1 MKHAPRQPLL
11 AATAA
16 AAVIATGLIGPA
28 SPALAANPTSEQST
42 TQGFRKAV
50 TVPGIQEHLRAFQS
64 HSDTGGGNRVAGSG
78 AFEQSVEYVAARAR
92 AAGREVSFD
101 AFDFLYNADATPP
114 TLIQTAPTATTY
126 VDGND
131 YSSMTSSE
139 SRAAATRPVHAVD
152 LVLPVAGVPQPSN
165 TSGCE
170 GSDFAGFPAGAIAL
184 VQRGTCTFGT
194 KSANAKAAGA
204 YGAVIMNEGN
214 TAGRTGVLNGTLGAA
229 NLGAALGTTTAVG
242 VDLANGVRNGNTGSV
257 VTYRIDRVQET
268 RTTRNVIAETPT
280 GDPNQVVV
288 VGAHLDSVPRGAGI
302 NDNGS
307 GSAGILEIA
316 EQLAVRGFDN
326 RNKVRFMWFSA
337 EEFGLLG
344 SQAYVAK
351 LSRAERDKIA
361 LNLNFDMIGSPNYA
375 RFVYDGDN
383 SAFPV
388 GPGAADGP
396 TGSGE
401 IERVFTD
408 YFKAAGLASGETPFS
423 GRSDYGPFIATGVD
437 IPAGGLFTG
446 AEGVKKVAEVGFFG
460 GTAGVAYDACYH
472 LACDTIA
479 NVNLQGLDE
488 MSDAAAH
495 ATLHFAKRNFT
506 KQPLVDPTA
515 PVTGVATTT
524 GGGGL
529 HDEHDHEGDV
539 S

>member
-1 MKHAPRQPLL
+1 MKNAARQPLL

-28 SPALAANPTSEQST
+28 SPALAASPTSEQST

-64 HSDTGGGNRVAGSG
+64 HSDTGGGNRVAGSVG
-78 AFEQSVEYVAARAR
+78 FEKSVEYVAAQAR
-92 AAGREVSFD
+92 AAGFQVSFD
-101 AFDFLYNADATPP
+101 DFTFLYNADATPP
-114 TLIQTAPTATTY
+114 TLVQTAPTATTY

-131 YSSMTSSE
+131 YSSMTFSE
-139 SRAAATRPVHAVD
+139 SRVAATRAVHAVD
-152 LVLPVAGVPQPSN
+152 LVLPAAGLPQPSN

-170 GSDFAGFPAGAIAL
+170 VSDFAGFPAGAIAL
-184 VQRGTCTFGT
+184 LQRGTCTFGT
-194 KSANAKAAGA
+194 KSGNAKAAGA

-214 TAGRTGVLNGTLGAA
+214 NAGRSGVLGGTLGAA

-242 VDLANGVRNGNTGSV
+242 VDLANGIRNGDTGSV

-326 RNKVRFMWFSA
+326 RNKVRFIWWSA

-344 SQAYVAK
+344 SRAYVAK
-351 LSRAERDKIA
+351 LPQAERDKIA

-423 GRSDYGPFIATGVD
+423 GRSDYGPFIAAGVD

-446 AEGVKKVAEVGFFG
+446 AESLKTAAEVGFFG

-479 NVNLQGLDE
+479 NVNLKGLDE

-495 ATLHFAKRNFT
+495 ATLHFAKRNFV
-506 KQPLVDPTA
+506 KQPLVDPTT
-515 PVTGVATTT
+515 PVTGIATTPS
-524 GGGGL
+524 GGGL
-529 HDEHDHEGDV
+529 HEDDHEGDV

>member
-1 MKHAPRQPLL
+1 MKHAARQPLL

-16 AAVIATGLIGPA
+16 AAVMVTGLIGPA

-64 HSDTGGGNRVAGSG
+64 HSDTGGGNRVAGG
-78 AFEQSVEYVAARAR
+78 VGFEQSVEYVAARAR
-92 AAGREVSFD
+92 AAGFQVSFD
-101 AFDFLYNADATPP
+101 SFDFLYNADATPP
-114 TLIQTAPTATTY
+114 TLVQTAPTATTY

-131 YSSMTSSE
+131 YSSMTFSE
-139 SRAAATRPVHAVD
+139 SRAAATRPVHAID
-152 LVLPVAGVPQPSN
+152 LNIPAAGLPNNSN
-165 TSGCE
+165 TSGCQA
-170 GSDFAGFPAGAIAL
+170 SDFIGFPTGAIAL
-184 VQRGTCTFGT
+184 MQRGTCTFGT
-194 KSANAKAAGA
+194 KSANAEAAGA

-214 TAGRTGVLNGTLGAA
+214 DAGRSSIINGTLGAA
-229 NLGAALGTTTAVG
+229 NLGAALGTTTALG
-242 VDLANGVRNGNTGSV
+242 LDLANGVRNGSTGSV

-326 RNKVRFMWFSA
+326 RNKVRFIWWSA

-344 SQAYVAK
+344 STAYVAK
-351 LSRAERDKIA
+351 LPQAERDKIA

-423 GRSDYGPFIATGVD
+423 GRSDYGPFIAPGVD

-446 AEGVKKVAEVGFFG
+446 AESLKTAAEVGFFG

-479 NVNLQGLDE
+479 NVNLKGLDE

-495 ATLHFAKRNFT
+495 ATLHFAKRNFV
-506 KQPLVDPTA
+506 KQPLVDPTT
-515 PVTGVATTT
+515 PVTGIATTPS
-524 GGGGL
+524 GGGL
-529 HDEHDHEGDV
+529 HEDDHEGDV

>member
-1 MKHAPRQPLL
+1 MKHAARQPLL

-42 TQGFRKAV
+42 TQGFRKAI
-50 TVPGIQEHLRAFQS
+50 TVPGIQEHLRAFQA
-64 HSDTGGGNRVAGSG
+64 HSDTGGGNRVAGSVG
-78 AFEQSVEYVAARAR
+78 FEKSVEYVAARAR
-92 AAGREVSFD
+92 AAGLQVSFD
-101 AFDFLYNADATPP
+101 DFTFPYNADRTPP
-114 TLIQTAPTATTY
+114 TFRQGATSY
-126 VDGND
+126 VDGVD
-131 YSSMTSSE
+131 FSSMTFSE
-139 SRAAATRPVHAVD
+139 NLPTTTAPVYAVD
-152 LVLPVAGVPQPSN
+152 LVLPRAASAGAT
-165 TSGCE
+165 TSGCQPA
-170 GSDFAGFPAGAIAL
+170 DFSGFPVGAIAL
-184 VQRGTCTFGT
+184 VQRGGCTF
-194 KSANAKAAGA
+194 AAKAANA
-204 YGAVIMNEGN
+204 EAAGAVATIVFNDGGD
-214 TAGRTGVLNGTLGAA
+214 AGRVVAVAGTSSANSGAV
-229 NLGAALGTTTAVG
+229 LGTSLAIG
-242 VDLANGVRNGNTGSV
+242 QDLANGVTTGATGS
-257 VTYRIDRVQET
+257 TATLRIDRVQET

-326 RNKVRFMWFSA
+326 RNKVRFIWWSA

-344 SQAYVAK
+344 SRAYVAE
-351 LSRAERDKIA
+351 LPQAERDRIA

-383 SAFPV
+383 STFPAQPN
-388 GPGAADGP
+388 GTADGP
-396 TGSGE
+396 AGSGE

-423 GRSDYGPFIATGVD
+423 GRSDYGPFIAPGVD

-446 AEGVKKVAEVGFFG
+446 AEGLKTAAEVGFFG

-472 LACDTIA
+472 LACDTIT
-479 NVNLQGLDE
+479 NINLQGLDE

-495 ATLHFAKRNFT
+495 ATLHFAKRNFV
-506 KQPLVDPTA
+506 KQPLVDPTS
-515 PVTGVATTT
+515 PVTGIATTPS
-524 GGGGL
+524 GGGL
-529 HDEHDHEGDV
+529 HEDDHDHEGDV
-539 S
+539 G